1 MGGRRKKAR
10 NTRSDSNKYQKY
22 SKAEKIME
30 KQINEEI
37 RGYKVPEP
45 EPVEPVIEEQLED
58 ECEEMIINKTVDEY
72 EVPYYKDVKP
82 YSGEVRRG
90 EIYFFDKG
98 PKVGVEQQGGRPGI
112 IVSNNLCNK
121 HSEFVEVVYT
131 TCQPKTELPT
141 HIAINSTPRPCTAL
155 CEQIHTLSKKKILCY
170 YGEVTA
176 EQECEINKALAV
188 NLALPQD
195 VKYDNPHEKEFEEL
209 QNKLEAVVNAY
220 NESEHKVQELTMQLA
235 NTASNAGISPS
246 NEGAIYKN
254 LYHELLDKILR
265 IKLQEEK

>member
-1 MGGRRKKAR
+1 MGGRRKKVR
-10 NTRSDSNKYQKY
+10 HVRSHSNKYQKY
-22 SKAEKIME
+22 SKAEKLME

-37 RGYKVPEP
+37 HKLPEP
-45 EPVEPVIEEQLED
+45 IIEEPVIEEMLED
-58 ECEEMIINKTVDEY
+58 EHEEKLINRDVEEF
-72 EVPYYKDVKP
+72 EVPYYKDIKP

-141 HIAINSTPRPCTAL
+141 HIAINSTPKPCTAL
-155 CEQIHTLSKKKILCY
+155 CEQIHTLSKKKIRCY

-176 EQECEINKALAV
+176 EEECEINKALAI
-188 NLALPQD
+188 NLALPQE
-195 VKYDNPHEKEFEEL
+195 VKCDNKEEL
-209 QNKLEAVVNAY
+209 ELLKLHLDAALHANQEY
-220 NESEHKVQELTMQLA
+220 EQDIQELTKQLEQL
-235 NTASNAGISPS
+235 NIDIKHNSNSS
-246 NEGAIYKN
+246 NEDAIYKT
-254 LYHELLDKILR
+254 LYYELLDKVLKL
-265 IKLQEEK
+265 KLQEEK

>member
-10 NTRSDSNKYQKY
+10 NVHNHSNKYQKY
-22 SKAEKIME
+22 SKAEKLME

-37 RGYKVPEP
+37 YKLPEHELITE
-45 EPVEPVIEEQLED
+45 EPVVEEILED
-58 ECEEMIINKTVDEY
+58 EYEEKIINMDIEEF
-72 EVPYYKDVKP
+72 EVPYYKDIKP

-141 HIAINSTPRPCTAL
+141 HITINSTPKPCIAL
-155 CEQIHTLSKKKILCY
+155 CEQVHTLSKKKIRCY
-170 YGEVTA
+170 YGEITA
-176 EQECEINKALAV
+176 EEECEINRALKI
-188 NLALPQD
+188 NLALT
-195 VKYDNPHEKEFEEL
+195 DNIDADGERDWKKDF
-209 QNKLEAVVNAY
+209 EAVVIQY
-220 NESEHKVQELTMQLA
+220 DKISQTLHESQKEVERLTEQL
-235 NTASNAGISPS
+235 NNKCDSNSS
-246 NEGAIYKN
+246 NEDTIYKT
-254 LYHELLDKILR
+254 LYHELLDKVLKL
-265 IKLQEEK
+265 KLQEEK